1 LNDPSVELSCAREVK
16 VFKEKWYKN
25 NWVIL
30 FFTFIVPPLG
40 IYLML
45 KHQNTWS
52 YKYKSALSAVS
63 LTLFLGCILCG
74 LSILK
79 FYSPSQKETLEVIK
93 LVPSPPK
100 IVPIP
105 SLNFSAKNK
114 NREKVNPKK
123 GKDQTVKRIGVNSI
137 KRPKKRL
144 KSRIRSAQKLKMR
157 LKSFRSNEKTEK
169 SKGQNKESFNEIK
182 PVKDNI
188 SSSSLNSADEP
199 IVGKGTTVYITD
211 KGKCY
216 HFKKCRRGSNY
227 HAVTLEEAEEKGL
240 KPCKKCT
247 KQS

>member
-74 LSILK
+74 LS
-79 FYSPSQKETLEVIK
+79 
-93 LVPSPPK
+93 PSPPK